1 MGLNLRRRSLEAA
14 APRPRL
20 PVVRTGTSLEVAE
33 VAWLAE
39 GVSREAAL
47 TIPSVAAC
55 RNLIVGV
62 AVQLDP
68 FLFRG
73 EERLPSSQL
82 LTKPDPSTSWTAT
95 IAGTVDDLLFHGFA
109 YWRILERDPEGFPRA
124 ARWTPYRDVTPVTRS
139 TGGTYAQLLG
149 YRVAGVEQ
157 GRELP
162 PEDLIRFDGQAP
174 PILETG
180 ARTLAAALEL
190 EDAARRLAGVELPA
204 GVLKN
209 EGSELNEEE
218 AQAVV
223 EAFSRNRQTY
233 GIAFVQGMDYSRENL
248 SPADLQLLDARH
260 NVATEVAR
268 LFGVPVAMIGASP
281 SGHGSTMLYANL
293 TQQLSSLL
301 STAVTPHLNVVE
313 TTLTDLATPRGQTVA
328 FDVQQFLRADP
339 QAAADY
345 AIALLGAGVIDQVE
359 ARAMLGIPTSGEPP
373 DLTPGRV

>member
-1 MGLNLRRRSLEAA
+1 M
-14 APRPRL
+14 
-20 PVVRTGTSLEVAE
+20 PVVRTGTVLEVAE
-33 VAWLAE
+33 VSWLAE
-39 GVSREAAL
+39 GVGREAAL

-62 AVQLDP
+62 AVQLEA
-68 FLFRG
+68 FAYRG
-73 EERLPSSQL
+73 DERLDPPPAL
-82 LTKPDPSTSWTAT
+82 LVRPDPSTSWPAT
-95 IAGTVDDLLFHGFA
+95 IAGTVDDLLFHGRA
-109 YWRILERDPEGFPRA
+109 YWRVLERDPQGFPRQ
-124 ARWTPYRDVTPVTRS
+124 ARWTPVRDVTPEVRS
-139 TGGTYAQLLG
+139 TGGTYAELLG

-157 GRELP
+157 GRRLP

-180 ARTLAAALEL
+180 ARTLAGALEL
-190 EDAARRLAGVELPA
+190 EAAARRLSTVELPA
-204 GVLKN
+204 GVLTN
-209 EGSELNEEE
+209 EGTELNEEE
-218 AQAVV
+218 AEAVV
-223 EAFSRNRQTY
+223 AKFSANRQTY
-233 GIAFVQGMDYSRENL
+233 GVAFLQGISYSRENL

-301 STAVTPHLNVVE
+301 SLAITPHLNVIE
-313 TTLTDLATPRGQTVA
+313 STLSDLAVPRGSAIA

-345 AIALLGAGVIDQVE
+345 VIALEGAGIIDAVE
-359 ARAMLGIPTSGEPP
+359 ARAMLGIPPSGGDPP
-373 DLTPGRV
+373 DLTPGRL